1 LKRICIVI
9 FFNNVRDGRD
19 DVGHGGDRGADH
31 DDVRDDGHGARDDD
45 GVAVVA
51 VGDVDSDLSAASA
64 KVHIHKGDVLGDV
77 HGGGDGDPC

>member
-31 DDVRDDGHGARDDD
+31 DDVRHDDRGARDDD
-45 GVAVVA
+45 GAAVVA

-64 KVHIHKGDVLGDV
+64 EVHIHKGDAL
-77 HGGGDGDPC
+77 H